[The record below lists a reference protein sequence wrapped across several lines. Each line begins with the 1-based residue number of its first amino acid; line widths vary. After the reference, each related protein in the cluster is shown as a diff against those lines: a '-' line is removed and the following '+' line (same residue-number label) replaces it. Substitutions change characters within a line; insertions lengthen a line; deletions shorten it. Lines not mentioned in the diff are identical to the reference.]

1 MLGLIIW
8 GILIFWIACS
18 VCPGFFIMCCITI
31 PIAGL
36 LYYFL
41 WWLFEGKKERRKKR
55 CKKKKNNDSPSIP
68 YYSKS
73 DIEAAKDEWEK
84 KWGRQHPTRI
94 DTLNKP
100 QPK

>member
-41 WWLFEGKKERRKKR
+41 WWLFEGRHYKTDKTPDRYIYSKKE
-55 CKKKKNNDSPSIP
+55 
-68 YYSKS
+68 
-73 DIEAAKDEWEK
+73 IEAAKDEWEK
-84 KWGRQHPTRI
+84 KWGRRHPTRI
-94 DTLNKP
+94 NKT
-100 QPK
+100 K